1 MLLEVDKSNI
11 PTERGW
17 RDYCLAAEAFCLLL
31 VMALA
36 IRSLP
41 FSKLKAIASCA
52 LAKRKSD
59 RVADLEML
67 RCVKWAIAA
76 AARRSPLRAKC
87 FEQGLAAQVML
98 RRRGIDSALFYGLAR
113 SDLALAAHVWV
124 VAGSVPICGT
134 QNAGRFSALLRLP
147 SQSSASTPG
156 GVHFG

>member
-1 MLLEVDKSNI
+1 MILEVDKSHN
-11 PTERGW
+11 PTKRGW

-36 IRSLP
+36 IRLLP
-41 FSKLKAIASCA
+41 FSKLKAIASYA
-52 LAKRKSD
+52 LGERKSD
-59 RVADLEML
+59 GVAERDLL
-67 RCVKWAIAA
+67 HRIRWAIAA

-98 RRRGIDSALFYGLAR
+98 RGRGVDSTLFYGLAR
-113 SDLALAAHVWV
+113 GDLALEAHVWV

-134 QNAGRFSALLRLP
+134 RNAGEFSALLRLP
-147 SQSSASTPG
+147 PQPTGSTPA